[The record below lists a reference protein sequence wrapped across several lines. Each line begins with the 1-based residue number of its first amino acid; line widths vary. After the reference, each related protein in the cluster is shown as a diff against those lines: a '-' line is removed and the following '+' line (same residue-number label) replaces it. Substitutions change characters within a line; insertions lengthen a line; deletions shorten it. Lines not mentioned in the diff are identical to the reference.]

1 MKKDKTMKTI
11 PLHTRSH
18 ARAYLANLPA
28 SDPVALPCTGELTS
42 AAADAV
48 GVLAGE
54 HPSQFAR
61 AHRRWHWTA
70 GELLAAIAKA
80 GAAK

>member
-1 MKKDKTMKTI
+1 MKTI
-11 PLHTRSH
+11 PLHTQSQ
-18 ARAYLANLPA
+18 ARDYLASLPA
-28 SDPVALPCTGELTS
+28 NDPVELPGAGELTS

-61 AHRRWHWTA
+61 AHHRWHWTA
-70 GELLAAIAKA
+70 GELLAAIATGGGK
-80 GAAK
+80 